1 MYLLHDV
8 PQHPEYGMADDN
20 VVFENSTALA
30 ATLQRAEVPFEM
42 MFYPGHT
49 HKVGGPGISVHLW
62 NTILDFLDRK
72 TGAKR

>member
-1 MYLLHDV
+1 M
-8 PQHPEYGMADDN
+8 
-20 VVFENSTALA
+20 A

-62 NTILDFLDRK
+62 TTLLDFLDRK